1 MKRLLMILI
10 VICLTIGL
18 CLSIGLLC
26 ACCTNTIIEKSTT
39 EELTAEETTTEVT
52 NTYAWITRWEHR
64 YWYTNGDKSAPVV
77 IEGYVKTWNLVRW
90 KDTDLI
96 SITFVNGE
104 TYITGADNVLIKE
117 TE

>member
-10 VICLTIGL
+10 VICISIGL

-39 EELTAEETTTEVT
+39 EESTTEETTTEVT

-77 IEGYVKTWNLVRW
+77 IEGYVKTWWEDNG
-90 KDTDLI
+90 TI
-96 SITFVNGE
+96 SVTFVNGE
-104 TYITGADNVLIKE
+104 RYITGANNVMIKE
-117 TE
+117 VKE

>member
-1 MKRLLMILI
+1 MKRVLMILI
-10 VICLTIGL
+10 VICL
-18 CLSIGLLC
+18 SIGLLFG
-26 ACCTNTIIEKSTT
+26 CCTNTKIEESTT
-39 EELTAEETTTEVT
+39 EESITEEPT
-52 NTYAWITRWEHR
+52 NTYAWVMRWEHR

-77 IEGYVKTWNLVRW
+77 IEGYVKTWKCWRW
-90 KDTDLI
+90 EDTGLI